1 MTLQNHIIPH
11 FRIDKRG
18 ALWRQYGGSD
28 VEFSSGYFVM
38 IAQVPPE
45 DTIRKL
51 PCWNGLASI
60 APLHGGLSNESYL
73 VQDANGRFVVRFGQD
88 YPFHHVKRAREV
100 MTARAAHEAGFAPRV
115 HYSASGVL
123 VSMFIEGKTFNAA
136 DVRANSARIAELIAL
151 FHCKMMPE
159 VSGSSSFFWVF
170 HVIRDYAR
178 TLSQFSGAWTDRLE
192 GYVKLASELEAAQ
205 CALPIVFGHNDL
217 LPANI
222 IDDGDRLWLIDF
234 EYAGFSTAMF
244 DIAGV
249 TANSEMD
256 EGQSDAFLGA
266 YFASPYA
273 AHSVQS
279 QSPFELRRSF
289 RAMQCAAMLREA
301 MWAMVSQVY
310 LKTPGVDFGVYADEN
325 MQRFEIAFNNYRKMY
340 P

>member
-1 MTLQNHIIPH
+1 M
-11 FRIDKRG
+11 
-18 ALWRQYGGSD
+18 
-28 VEFSSGYFVM
+28 V
-38 IAQVPPE
+38 IAKMPPE
-45 DTIRKL
+45 DAIRKL

-60 APLHGGLSNESYL
+60 APLNGGLSNESYL
-73 VQDANGRFVVRFGQD
+73 VQDVNGRFVVRFGHD
-88 YPFHHVKRAREV
+88 YPFHHVERAREV
-100 MTARAAHEAGFAPRV
+100 MTARAAFASGFAPMV
-115 HYSASGVL
+115 HYSAPGVL
-123 VSMFIEGKTFNAA
+123 VSAFIEGKTFNAA
-136 DVRANSARIAELIAL
+136 DVRANTGLIAAL
-151 FHCKMMPE
+151 IAKFHCNMLPA
-159 VSGSSSFFWVF
+159 VSGSSALFWVF

-178 TLSQFSGAWTDRLE
+178 TLSAVSGAWTGRLD
-192 GYVKLASELEAAQ
+192 GYVAIAGELEAAQ
-205 CALPIVFGHNDL
+205 CALPIIFGHNDL

-279 QSPFELRRSF
+279 LSPVELRRSF

-310 LKTPGVDFGVYADEN
+310 LKTPGVDFGAYADEN
-325 MQRFEIAFNNYRKMY
+325 MQRFDLALNNYRKMF